1 MKIRYLTFLSKTRGS
16 AQVEMLA
23 VYVAA
28 GHASVAE
35 GGLEVT
41 DQASR
46 AAEEDGERAQISL
59 GGSHDTLQR

>member
-1 MKIRYLTFLSKTRGS
+1 MAEGAEKTFTLKQGT
-16 AQVEMLA
+16 
-23 VYVAA
+23 
-28 GHASVAE
+28 SVAE